1 MPRHLAVGM
10 EATCVAPLRLERLL
24 MRLYVLMG
32 ARTLLLPDHYQ
43 GFVPRRVWGPAFT
56 PAAKVVPSLDAFFDP
71 FVMLGMMA
79 TRYRRVRIGTG
90 VTEPIRRHP
99 VTLAQ
104 AAVTI
109 DHMTGGRAILGIGN
123 GERENTEPYGLPFT
137 KRVARL
143 EESLEIMHRL
153 WRSGGEPV
161 DFDGAFWRLR
171 QAPFTTPLYGGRPPA
186 VWVAAHAPRMLG
198 VTGRYATGWYPT
210 MKLAPADY
218 AARLSVIRKAAL
230 DAGRDFG
237 RFEPALQI
245 MVALGDSRD
254 AVLEQVSRVPAA
266 AALGMLLPGPL
277 WARHGLRHPLGEGF
291 EGFPD
296 FVPEEVTD
304 AQLAEA
310 QRLVTPALLAD
321 GVFAGS
327 VDEIVAE
334 VRPLVAAGLRHVV
347 IMNIGPM
354 FTGAGPKELLQ
365 LGLLVR
371 RLRRIPLVG

>member
-1 MPRHLAVGM
+1 MPQHLAVGM
-10 EATCVAPLRLERLL
+10 ETTCIAPLRIERLL

-43 GFVPRRVWGPAFT
+43 GFVPRRVWNPT
-56 PAAKVVPSLDAFFDP
+56 ISPAAKVVPSLDAFLDP

-79 TRYRRVRIGTG
+79 SRYRRVRIGTG

-104 AAVTI
+104 AFVTV
-109 DHMTGGRAILGIGN
+109 DHMTGGRAICGIGN

-143 EESLEIMHRL
+143 EEALEIMHRM
-153 WRSGGEPV
+153 WASGGEPV
-161 DFDGAFWRLR
+161 DFDGSFWRLR
-171 QAPFTTPLYGGRPPA
+171 QAIFTTPLYGGRPPA

-210 MKLAPADY
+210 MKLAPDDY
-218 AARLSVIRKAAL
+218 RARLGVIRDAATK
-230 DAGRDFG
+230 AGRDFS

-245 MVALGDSRD
+245 MVALGDRRD
-254 AVLEQVSRVPAA
+254 AVLERIARVPTA
-266 AALGMLLPGPL
+266 AALGLLLPGPL
-277 WARHGLRHPLGEGF
+277 WTKHGLRHPLGDGF

-310 QRLVTPALLAD
+310 QRLVTPALLGD

-327 VDEIVAE
+327 VDEIEAE
-334 VRPLVAAGLRHVV
+334 VRALVGAGLRHVV
-347 IMNIGPM
+347 LMNVGPIA
-354 FTGAGPKELLQ
+354 TGGGPREFLQ
-365 LGLLVR
+365 LAQLIR
-371 RLRRIPLVG
+371 RLKRIALPG